1 MQFLADFDYLEVYST
16 SNHSLMAIF
25 FPLFGIFTSFILI
38 YYLSSLNRSNIFLA
52 LFFLCC
58 NLIVLVYYGLH
69 FTKDLFWEGVCFV
82 NWLPLSYLLG
92 PFLFYYVKSTLS
104 ENNKLEKWDWL
115 HLLPAVFIIFNCLPF
130 TTLPFD
136 QKASIAHEIVNITE
150 NYTLDFNF
158 VSFEFILLSRSAH
171 LLVYSVFSIIYF
183 FRHAHKVYKTHGTRS
198 SNHSILT
205 KWMLLLCS
213 IQIVIA
219 INSIGHMSTLYDI
232 KFSIFGI
239 PSYEIFTEK
248 YYFGI
253 CGAGFFLQN
262 IFLFLFPKILYGNV
276 SYTIEKGKD
285 SIIDDIKSNLP
296 KKIKDA
302 SVTEDIEK
310 IIEKYLSSI
319 PYTSRDFSLSQM
331 SFDLKIPER
340 FLSNYFNKELQIT
353 FSEWRKNLRIDHVCR
368 MIEQGESKNLTIEA
382 IATNA
387 GFASRSKFIDAFK
400 ERKGV
405 TPSAF
410 IKSIVAQ

>member
-1 MQFLADFDYLEVYST
+1 MLFLADFDYLEVYST
-16 SNHSLMAIF
+16 SNHALMAIF

-104 ENNKLEKWDWL
+104 ENNKLEKWDWM
-115 HLLPAVFIIFNCLPF
+115 HLLPAVFIILNCLPF

-136 QKASIAHEIVNITE
+136 QKASIAHEIVNVTE

-171 LLVYSVFSIIYF
+171 LLAYSVFSIIYF
-183 FRHAHKVYKTHGTRS
+183 FRHAHKVYKTHGARS
-198 SNHSILT
+198 SNHGILT
-205 KWMLLLCS
+205 KWMLLLCG

-219 INSIGHMSTLYDI
+219 VNSIGHMSTLYDI

-239 PSYEIFTEK
+239 PSYQIFTEK

-296 KKIKDA
+296 KKIKDV

-310 IIEKYLSSI
+310 IIEKYLSTV
-319 PYTSRDFSLSQM
+319 PYISRDFSLSQM

-353 FSEWRKNLRIDHVCR
+353 FSEWRKNLRIDHVCK

-410 IKSIVAQ
+410 IKSVTSQ